1 MAKKRWQ
8 LAQSG
13 FPGEGIPEL
22 ERPQVGRQTG
32 KVEKGLWWRPARQ
45 GPQAAEG
52 FLDCVG
58 CASWAGTEVAA
69 LLLQLGS
76 GPVSPYSVT
85 TN

>member
-1 MAKKRWQ
+1 M
-8 LAQSG
+8 
-13 FPGEGIPEL
+13 

-32 KVEKGLWWRPARQ
+32 KVEKGLWWKPGKGPRLLRAFWTVWSVPARRAQ
-45 GPQAAEG
+45 R
-52 FLDCVG
+52 L
-58 CASWAGTEVAA
+58 AA